1 MINKWLAE
9 KLKNDVGVSVASV
22 LLPKS
27 NKVDMTKWSVVACDQ
42 YTSEP
47 GYWEGVT
54 AFVGDSPS
62 TLRLYSLKPILK
74 PMMKKAKKSVL
85 RPSGQ
90 DGRTSSGT
98 CLMN

>member
-42 YTSEP
+42 YTSE
-47 GYWEGVT
+47 
-54 AFVGDSPS
+54 
-62 TLRLYSLKPILK
+62 
-74 PMMKKAKKSVL
+74 
-85 RPSGQ
+85 
-90 DGRTSSGT
+90 RTGKVSRH
-98 CLMN
+98 L